1 MNKQECVQVTETIH
15 AMWNKTL
22 PDNQSSRLATLR
34 AWFMVLED
42 APADGILKA
51 ASKLAEKEQ
60 FFPPVGIIKQHYINA
75 LPGADP
81 IPAEAWNIYCRIRD
95 KYNAGTITPN
105 ENISEKLTR
114 TIHQVGLNLHTNQDR
129 QHFTETY
136 NSQ

>member
-1 MNKQECVQVTETIH
+1 MNKQECVQVAETIH

-22 PDNQSSRLATLR
+22 PENQDSRLATLR

-42 APADGILKA
+42 TPADGILKM

-60 FFPPVGIIKQHYINA
+60 FMPPVGIIKQRYLST

-81 IPAEAWNIYCRIRD
+81 IPAEAWNAYCQMRD
-95 KYNAGTITPN
+95 QFNTGTTTPQ
-105 ENISEKLTR
+105 ENISLKLVR
-114 TIHQVGLNLHTNQDR
+114 TIKQVGLSLHTNQDR
-129 QHFTETY
+129 QHFIETY